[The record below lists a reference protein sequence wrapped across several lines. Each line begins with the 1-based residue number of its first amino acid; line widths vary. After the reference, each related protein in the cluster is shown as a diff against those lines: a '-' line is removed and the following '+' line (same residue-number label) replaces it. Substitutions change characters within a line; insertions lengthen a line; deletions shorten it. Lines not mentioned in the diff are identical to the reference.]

1 MGKIRLT
8 TLGDKEEE
16 QKQAQDAAKRKA
28 IKKSKKG
35 EEITAEEQ
43 EALEAQKKTSETEE
57 VTSES
62 ETSTTDAP
70 ITEEK
75 SEKAP
80 KAKKAAPKAASGSDD
95 ATAKRLPPQLRRKKV
110 VGKNAKAA
118 RKKVDSAQKFEIA
131 EAIKTLKSLSYAKFD
146 ETVELHLNVREKGL
160 KGEVDLPHGTG
171 KKMNIAI
178 ADEKLLNEIEA
189 GNINF
194 DILIAAP
201 SFMPKLVP
209 FARVLGP
216 KGLMPNPKNGTVSD
230 DPKAAAEK
238 FQGGSV
244 HYKTDPKAPII
255 HQAIGKMS
263 LKDADIKE
271 NAETLI
277 NAVQKKNII
286 SAYLSASM
294 TPSVQIDLS

>member
-16 QKQAQDAAKRKA
+16 QKQAHEAKKRQA

-35 EEITAEEQ
+35 EEMTAEQ
-43 EALEAQKKTSETEE
+43 LEALEAQKKTSENEE
-57 VTSES
+57 ASSEAEA
-62 ETSTTDAP
+62 ETKNAP
-70 ITEEK
+70 VVEK
-75 SEKAP
+75 TEKAP
-80 KAKKAAPKAASGSDD
+80 KVKKEAPKAASGSDD
-95 ATAKRLPPQLRRKKV
+95 AAAKRLPPQLRHKKV

-118 RKKVDSAQKFEIA
+118 RKKVDPSQKYELA

-146 ETVELHLNVREKGL
+146 ETVELHLNVREKGM

-178 ADEKLLNEIEA
+178 ADEKLISEIEA

-194 DILIAAP
+194 DILIASP

-244 HYKTDPKAPII
+244 HYKTEPKAPII

-271 NAETLI
+271 NAEKLM